1 MAKRK
6 SLTEAANAEIQSK
19 FNLSS
24 FKNKKGLGNSSK
36 FKEQEWIPFTPA
48 LSEALSLPG
57 IPKGH
62 LTITRGRSDT
72 GKTTLMLEVATTA
85 QSMGILP
92 IFIITE
98 MKWDFEHAIKMGF
111 NAVASPDPN
120 NPSDITYDG
129 FFLYIDRSSIET
141 IEDVAAF
148 ILDILDDQ
156 KQGNLPY
163 DLLFLWDS
171 SGSIPC
177 KMSVE
182 AKNNNPQWNAGAMA
196 TQFGNFVNQ
205 KFTMSRKVE
214 SPYTN
219 TFFVVNKVGVQPAL
233 TPMSQP
239 KMTNKGGDA
248 LYWDAS
254 LVITFGNVT
263 NSGTSKIKAVKNK
276 RNVEFAKRTK
286 IAIDKI
292 HLDNGI
298 ATQSTIIVTPHGF
311 IKDDSNELNK
321 YKKKYSDEWFEEKGG
336 EMEVIEDQS
345 EWEEGKTLS
354 NILESIENITESE
367 I

>member
-1 MAKRK
+1 MAKK
-6 SLTEAANAEIQSK
+6 SLTAAIDNELQSK

-24 FKNKKGLGNSSK
+24 FKSKKGLGNSSK
-36 FKEQEWIPFTPA
+36 FKAQEWIPFTPA

-57 IPKGH
+57 VPKGH
-62 LTITRGRSDT
+62 VSIARGRSDT
-72 GKTTLMLEVATTA
+72 GKTTLMLELATTA
-85 QSMGILP
+85 QNMGILP

-111 NAVASPDPN
+111 NAMAVPNPDN
-120 NPSDITYDG
+120 ANDINYEG
-129 FFLYIDRSSIET
+129 FFIYVDRSTVST
-141 IEDVAAF
+141 IEDVSAF
-148 ILDILDDQ
+148 ILDILDEQ
-156 KQGNLPY
+156 KNGNLPY

-177 KMSVE
+177 RMSVE

-219 TFFVVNKVGVQPAL
+219 TFFVINKVGVQPAL

-248 LYWDAS
+248 LFWDAS

-276 RNVEFAKRTK
+276 KNVEFAKRTK

-311 IKDDSNELNK
+311 IKDDPNSLNK
-321 YKKKYSDEWFEEKGG
+321 YKKDYSGDWFEDKTGKI
-336 EMEVIEDQS
+336 EMIEDNS
-345 EWEEGKTLS
+345 EWDESKS
-354 NILESIENITESE
+354 ISSIMDSIEEASGDES
-367 I
+367 